1 MAAPN
6 DSKKNNAVRAW
17 LIVLAIFIAG
27 IAMAWTQNKVLPVI
41 GLVQVDLNVS
51 AGVAGWISGIFNV
64 LGIVLAFPAVA
75 MVRKWGVVK
84 GGVISI
90 AVTLIGAVIGF
101 FAGDEYMLLVSRVIE
116 GFGISLIS
124 IIAPS
129 TISMWF
135 PSHKRSFPMGIWSS
149 WQMVAI
155 AGGFLLTGSIIGPD
169 AVWKHMWIVS
179 IILLAL
185 GIILFAAIVRTPP
198 ADENYADVEDTSIKI
213 TEVFK
218 YKAVYIIGIGGIGF
232 GVAIMTFATWIA
244 TYWTNAAGLDPAVAN
259 SIVGYV
265 YLAEIFT
272 AMIGGWILTR
282 FKSLKSRQRFVAI
295 DGILYAFVFF
305 AAYHVIDM
313 WAIVVVCVLYCV
325 LEGVF
330 AAAMW
335 TFATQVVPDPR
346 LAGGSTALF
355 SMFLNFGMMLG
366 GPIAGMIL
374 DATAGTGWGYV
385 AIVATV
391 AQLIGGISF
400 GLLKLHGDEETEA
413 EILEHEADKA
423 KELDA

>member
-51 AGVAGWISGIFNV
+51 AGIAGWISGIFNV

-218 YKAVYIIGIGGIGF
+218 YKAVYIIGIIGIGF

-282 FKSLKSRQRFVAI
+282 FKSLKSRHLRSC
-295 DGILYAFVFF
+295 
-305 AAYHVIDM
+305 HVDVRD
-313 WAIVVVCVLYCV
+313 AGRARSSPCRRVHGTVLH
-325 LEGVF
+325 
-330 AAAMW
+330 
-335 TFATQVVPDPR
+335 VPQLRHDARRSHRRHDPR
-346 LAGGSTALF
+346 CDRRHRLGLCGHRRHRCTAHRRHL
-355 SMFLNFGMMLG
+355 LR
-366 GPIAGMIL
+366 A
-374 DATAGTGWGYV
+374 
-385 AIVATV
+385 
-391 AQLIGGISF
+391 AQ
-400 GLLKLHGDEETEA
+400 A
-413 EILEHEADKA
+413 PW
-423 KELDA
+423 